1 MKKSAIVLSVVLGA
15 AAVSAKPLALVG
27 NDNEVQAVQ
36 SDITN
41 RERIPS
47 VVFLKS
53 LPESYDDFAAVVF
66 CGPTPRGVK
75 TEDIP
80 AGKINVSFG
89 KLFQYF
95 LPLFMSAIMR

>member
-1 MKKSAIVLSVVLGA
+1 MKRSVIVLSVVLGA

-66 CGPTPRGVK
+66 CGPTPRAAS
-75 TEDIP
+75 TARRIP
-80 AGKINVSFG
+80 TATNARWRRCSIS
-89 KLFQYF
+89 
-95 LPLFMSAIMR
+95 